1 MIDEEANRLVENELR
16 RQNDQKLEIIADQ
29 VAQMRSVSKHLGT
42 QLEDEKPMLQKI
54 EGGLDR
60 SKSAL
65 YRVMNNMDGM
75 LSRAS

>member
-42 QLEDEKPMLQKI
+42 PLEDEKPMLQKI